1 MCFTDKPT
9 KPGVTNPE
17 RSMQIFSVKVE
28 EIYGDLHWPLDVFG
42 IVAVRD
48 DLDHHRNIIF
58 ERKRDNCQTLNEEVF
73 ISHIHYVLFVSS
85 SATKPFLITPFS
97 VAVLYV
103 PCVCYGFYFTTPG
116 ICLILSY

>member
-1 MCFTDKPT
+1 MCFTDEPT

-58 ERKRDNCQTLNEEVF
+58 EHKRDNCQTINEEVI
-73 ISHIHYVLFVSS
+73 ISYIHY
-85 SATKPFLITPFS
+85 
-97 VAVLYV
+97 
-103 PCVCYGFYFTTPG
+103 
-116 ICLILSY
+116 ILSISSFATQPFFITVLECCRIVCTMSLLWFLLHNL

>member
-1 MCFTDKPT
+1 MCFTDEPT

-58 ERKRDNCQTLNEEVF
+58 ERKRDNCQTLNEEVL
-73 ISHIHYVLFVSS
+73 ISYIHYVLFVSS
-85 SATKPFLITPFS
+85 SATKPFFIT
-97 VAVLYV
+97 VL
-103 PCVCYGFYFTTPG
+103 
-116 ICLILSY
+116 